1 MTDNLITDIVAI
13 IYNGGELTTADR
25 FKLVALS
32 LDLHNEAKK
41 AQNAAVRNAELHDI
55 ALEDVRM
62 LQDDRRDLRAELRAV
77 TELATAL
84 YERNRE
90 LVAINHELTAA
101 KLGITI

>member
-62 LQDDRRDLRAELRAV
+62 LQDDRRELVADLAAMN
-77 TELATAL
+77 ELATSL

-90 LVAINHELTAA
+90 LIAANHALTIT